1 VEFDLNESW
10 DEREQQFK
18 ISGKIVKT
26 TNITQ
31 SAICDKTGLGTSVVA
46 AAIFC
51 KMRDESSGVQA
62 TLSEIAKTLH
72 GKEKEKIEA
81 VPLPS
86 ATQNSQ
92 ALLPQAKK

>member
-1 VEFDLNESW
+1 
-10 DEREQQFK
+10 
-18 ISGKIVKT
+18 
-26 TNITQ
+26 
-31 SAICDKTGLGTSVVA
+31 
-46 AAIFC
+46 
-51 KMRDESSGVQA
+51 MRDESSGVQA